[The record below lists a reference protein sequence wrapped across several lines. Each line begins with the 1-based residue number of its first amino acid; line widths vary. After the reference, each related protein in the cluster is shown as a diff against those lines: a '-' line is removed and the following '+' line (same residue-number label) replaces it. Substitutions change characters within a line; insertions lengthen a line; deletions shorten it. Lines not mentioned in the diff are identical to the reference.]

1 MVKEKVKR
9 KKEKVG
15 QERNGCSNY
24 RASFYLLLFAFFLLS
39 SCADTNRQP
48 TSRPSSANERQ
59 DKALRDPFNYGPKE
73 KDKYTDED
81 MPSVTGGSTG
91 HFDKKAFNRD
101 VDRVLNP

>member
-1 MVKEKVKR
+1 VKEKVKR
-9 KKEKVG
+9 KKVKVG
-15 QERNGCSNY
+15 RLTRERLSY
-24 RASFYLLLFAFFLLS
+24 RHSLFLSPFAFFLLT

-48 TSRPSSANERQ
+48 TSRPSSASDRQ
-59 DKALRDPFNYGPKE
+59 DQALRDPFNYGPKE
-73 KDKYTDED
+73 KNKYIDDD